1 MDMLIDFSKLSNTQ
15 KNNDSVSSN
24 IPIKGK
30 KRKYGKSIKH
40 VGDKITAKD
49 IIHSLSLRF
58 INHDYL
64 INNVYLFTGWESDF
78 VSFSDTGYL
87 YEFEIKVAKSDYWDD
102 FDKKEKHL
110 LLESKDDT
118 KKPNRFYYAV
128 PKGLLS
134 SFDIPA
140 YAGLIEVDDPN
151 KMATIIKE
159 APLLHKEKMLNSDM
173 KETLLKKFY
182 FRYKDMLIKNFDQ
195 NLVESD

>member
-78 VSFSDTGYL
+78 V
-87 YEFEIKVAKSDYWDD
+87 
-102 FDKKEKHL
+102 
-110 LLESKDDT
+110 
-118 KKPNRFYYAV
+118 
-128 PKGLLS
+128 
-134 SFDIPA
+134 
-140 YAGLIEVDDPN
+140 
-151 KMATIIKE
+151 
-159 APLLHKEKMLNSDM
+159 
-173 KETLLKKFY
+173 
-182 FRYKDMLIKNFDQ
+182 
-195 NLVESD
+195 